1 MFGESPHPWIERALV
16 AVTILV
22 LVVVALVR

>member
-1 MFGESPHPWIERALV
+1 MPGETPHPWIERALV

-22 LVVVALVR
+22 LLLVALVR